1 MISEQTVLMQLN
13 WLSRDSVGKT
23 VFYFFFQWQL
33 ENRIITIA
41 PVVSFIWSLKTV
53 IYSSL
58 WLGDRNFVLTQKLLA
73 SPKKLLSMTPVT
85 CSLQPFSS
93 IYICCLRYHMF
104 HVCAACHMVDV
115 LWSHY
120 MFHTLQLYSCEFL
133 ISCSLSS
140 SCFRQCHISHL
151 NTLESCALSFSDT
164 II

>member
-1 MISEQTVLMQLN
+1 MQLN

-53 IYSSL
+53 IYHLCDWETETLFWPKNFWLLQKKIVIHDTSDLQSATLFFHLYMLLTLSHVPCMCCMSHGGCVVITLHVSYFAALFL
-58 WLGDRNFVLTQKLLA
+58 W
-73 SPKKLLSMTPVT
+73 
-85 CSLQPFSS
+85 
-93 IYICCLRYHMF
+93 I
-104 HVCAACHMVDV
+104 
-115 LWSHY
+115 SH
-120 MFHTLQLYSCEFL
+120 L
-133 ISCSLSS
+133 SCSLSS